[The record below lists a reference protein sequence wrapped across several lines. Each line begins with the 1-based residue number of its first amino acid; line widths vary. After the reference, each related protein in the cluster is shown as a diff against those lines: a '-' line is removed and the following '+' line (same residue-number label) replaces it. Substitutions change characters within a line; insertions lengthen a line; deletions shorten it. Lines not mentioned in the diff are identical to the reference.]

1 MSATIM
7 VAGRGES
14 TDVKRTRFDAPAIVG
29 IRYADPAS
37 WVTANAVANAVDPV
51 REAVAAAH
59 DRTGVVA
66 TSAEG
71 PVEAMAAMHEAALAG
86 SSSPIRFPAS
96 NAGSL
101 AGITS
106 IAFGFRGPTLMLTL
120 PPDRGAPVGLLLAE
134 AWLRRGDISFV
145 AVSACGRRDARPIAR
160 CLLLTTGL
168 TSVEGTLLDPERD
181 RAWLA
186 EVG

>member
-1 MSATIM
+1 MTATLF
-7 VAGRGES
+7 VAGRGEA
-14 TDVKRTRFDAPAIVG
+14 TEAKRARFDAPAIVA

-37 WVTANAVANAVDPV
+37 WLTANAVANAMDPV
-51 REAVAAAH
+51 REAVLAAH
-59 DRTGVVA
+59 DRTGIVV

-101 AGITS
+101 AGIPS

-120 PPDRGAPVGLLLAE
+120 PPDRGVPVGLLLAE
-134 AWLRRGDISFV
+134 AWLGRGVVSFV
-145 AVSACGRRDARPIAR
+145 AVAACRRGEAR
-160 CLLLTTGL
+160 CLILTTEPVGRP
-168 TSVEGTLLDPERD
+168 LDRERD
-181 RAWLA
+181 PAWLSEA
-186 EVG
+186 R